1 VAGTVLYGKTMI
13 GQEEQHDT
21 YHLPHMKELKMD
33 DYPLGDG
40 VDGSVYGGRV
50 DIIMGWSQCLNSRY
64 TIGTLNG
71 THSTYFSVWPWLFDG
86 ASHTAE
92 LLVLDEI

>member
-1 VAGTVLYGKTMI
+1 MSQWGGNRGIEALVTGTVLHGKEMK

-21 YHLPHMKELKMD
+21 YQLPFKRELKMD

-40 VDGSVYGGRV
+40 VDGSVSGGRV
-50 DIIMGWSQCLNSRY
+50 DIIMGWSQCLDSRY

-71 THSTYFSVWPWLFDG
+71 THSTYFSVWP
-86 ASHTAE
+86 
-92 LLVLDEI
+92 

>member
-1 VAGTVLYGKTMI
+1 VI

-21 YHLPHMKELKMD
+21 YQLPCEKKLKMD
-33 DYPLGDG
+33 DYPPGGG
-40 VDGSVYGGRV
+40 VDGSVSGGRV

-71 THSTYFSVWPWLFDG
+71 THITYFSAWPWLFD
-86 ASHTAE
+86 
-92 LLVLDEI
+92 

>member
-1 VAGTVLYGKTMI
+1 
-13 GQEEQHDT
+13 
-21 YHLPHMKELKMD
+21 MD
-33 DYPLGDG
+33 DYPLSDG
-40 VDGSVYGGRV
+40 VDGSVSGGRV
-50 DIIMGWSQCLNSRY
+50 GIIMGWSQCLNSRY

-92 LLVLDEI
+92 LLVLNEIYAQTFCT